1 MTNKQILVFFFLFT
15 QGLFLK
21 AQEHVIIDFFNGKI
35 FDDQILLSWNI
46 IGGNNCNG
54 ITIYHS
60 ADNENYQEIGSIPG
74 ICGAIVDAEPYSF
87 LHVDPVPNT
96 LNYYK
101 LKLGSQ
107 GFTTPLEL
115 MFYKTGDKGFTFF
128 PNPSTEYFNIYVSGL
143 NQDPRVEVFD
153 SSGKKMISQNVTSG
167 ILVKIDTFKLTK
179 GVYIIRLLDGNDIV
193 SSSQLVQL

>member
-1 MTNKQILVFFFLFT
+1 MTKKQILVFFFLFT
-15 QGLFLK
+15 QGLLLK

-35 FDDQILLSWNI
+35 FNDQILLSWNI

-60 ADNENYQEIGSIPG
+60 TNDADYVEVGSIPG
-74 ICGAIVDAEPYSF
+74 VCGAIIDAEPYSF
-87 LHVDPVPNT
+87 LHVNPAPNT

-115 MFYKTGDKGFTFF
+115 MFYKTGNKGFTFF
-128 PNPSTEYFNIYVSGL
+128 PNPSTEYINLYVSED

-153 SSGKKMISQNVTSG
+153 SSGKKMMSQNVIAG
-167 ILVKIDTFKLTK
+167 VLVKIDTFKLTK
-179 GVYIIRLLDGNDIV
+179 GVYIIRLLDGNEVV
-193 SSSQLVQL
+193 SSNQLIQL

>member
-1 MTNKQILVFFFLFT
+1 MILKRILVITLVFLQSF
-15 QGLFLK
+15 LLK
-21 AQEHVIIDFFNGKI
+21 AQDHPIIDFFNGET
-35 FDDQILLSWNI
+35 FNDQILLSWNI

-60 ADNENYQEIGSIPG
+60 TDNLNYIEIGEIPG
-74 ICGAIVDAEPYSF
+74 ICGEIVDAEPYSF
-87 LHVDPVPNT
+87 LHITPKANA

-128 PNPSTEYFNIYVSGL
+128 PNPASEFFNVYVSKT
-143 NQDPRVEVFD
+143 NQNPRIEVFD
-153 SSGKKMISQNVTSG
+153 SSGKKMISQYVTSG
-167 ILVKIDTFKLTK
+167 VLVQVDTFKLTK
-179 GVYIIRLLDGNDIV
+179 GVYIIRLLDGNEVV
-193 SSSQLVQL
+193 SNSQLVQL